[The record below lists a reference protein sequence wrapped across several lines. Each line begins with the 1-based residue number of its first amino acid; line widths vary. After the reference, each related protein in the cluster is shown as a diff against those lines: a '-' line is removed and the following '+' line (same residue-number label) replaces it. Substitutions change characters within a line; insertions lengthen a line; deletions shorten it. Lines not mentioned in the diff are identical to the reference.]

1 MPACKSCLYL
11 KGNSCNAH
19 ELAKIRRNQ
28 MKEYQREKAIKEI
41 SGTTWSKYEIDFLK
55 DQNKKNVSAPVI
67 AKMLNRSV
75 KAVNVKLY
83 KIRKENRSPADN
95 GSQSLKDVIKKDD
108 SRRIYI
114 LGVGIPLC
122 VKRIAK
128 VT

>member
-1 MPACKSCLYL
+1 
-11 KGNSCNAH
+11 
-19 ELAKIRRNQ
+19 

-108 SRRIYI
+108 LVADMLAPKPLNKNLRI
-114 LGVGIPLC
+114 LRE
-122 VKRIAK
+122 KK
-128 VT
+128 